1 MFILKNKQKQNFKT
15 LSQENNS
22 KSLYINKLKL
32 KPQTSH
38 MKQPTSV
45 HPKKKKKKHPTR
57 TYEFSQKKSEHMKS
71 ALDATKFGGSIT
83 LKGVA
88 LNQGFKYW
96 N

>member
-1 MFILKNKQKQNFKT
+1 
-15 LSQENNS
+15 
-22 KSLYINKLKL
+22 
-32 KPQTSH
+32 
-38 MKQPTSV
+38 
-45 HPKKKKKKHPTR
+45 
-57 TYEFSQKKSEHMKS
+57 MKS

>member
-1 MFILKNKQKQNFKT
+1 
-15 LSQENNS
+15 
-22 KSLYINKLKL
+22 
-32 KPQTSH
+32 

-45 HPKKKKKKHPTR
+45 HPKIKIKKKTPLEHMSSPK
-57 TYEFSQKKSEHMKS
+57 KKSEHMKS